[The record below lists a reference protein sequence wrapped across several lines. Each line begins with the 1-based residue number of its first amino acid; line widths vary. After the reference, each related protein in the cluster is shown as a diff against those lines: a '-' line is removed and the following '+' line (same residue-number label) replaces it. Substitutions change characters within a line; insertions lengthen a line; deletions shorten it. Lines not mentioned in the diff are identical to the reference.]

1 MVFVL
6 ARLIGLSPSSPQ
18 PHAGLWATQAPLS
31 TLHPLSHHAHGDGSA
46 LGLVH
51 LK

>member
-18 PHAGLWATQAPLS
+18 PHAGLWATQAPFQRFIPCLI
-31 TLHPLSHHAHGDGSA
+31 TLTVMGQPWAWCI
-46 LGLVH
+46 
-51 LK
+51 

>member
-18 PHAGLWATQAPLS
+18 SHAGPWATQAPLS
-31 TLHPLSHHAHGDGSA
+31 TLHPLSHHAQSDGSA
-46 LGLVH
+46 LGLVRV
-51 LK
+51 K